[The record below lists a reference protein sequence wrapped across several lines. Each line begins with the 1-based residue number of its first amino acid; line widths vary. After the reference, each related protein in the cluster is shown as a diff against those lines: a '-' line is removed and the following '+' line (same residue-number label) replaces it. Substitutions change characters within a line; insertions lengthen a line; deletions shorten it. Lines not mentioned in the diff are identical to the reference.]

1 LIAKAYVIIP
11 AFPVLS
17 LYILME
23 AEHLNQIEASLAD
36 LAERATQLRGL
47 L

>member
-1 LIAKAYVIIP
+1 
-11 AFPVLS
+11 
-17 LYILME
+17 ME
-23 AEHLNQIEASLAD
+23 AEHLNQIESKLAD